1 VTAPPPSDPST
12 WKLPRLRIDRDGAW
26 FHEDEE
32 VTHEGILAN
41 LRENLQIDEQG
52 HHLRIGPV
60 RVPVEVEDTPFV
72 IVRVE
77 REGDALFVTRNDLGR
92 EPLAVYTLPI
102 AALGVAGGGVQ
113 DGGFTARLDVG
124 EHIAGHLPR
133 VARLGLGR
141 FGRALEVFDTCH
153 RRGDR
158 LKNNFSRTTGGCP
171 FRCASFAA

>member
-1 VTAPPPSDPST
+1 MSTQPPSDPST

-60 RVPVEVEDTPFV
+60 RVPVEVEDTPFL

-77 REGDALFVTRNDLGR
+77 REGDTLVVTRNDLGR
-92 EPLAVYTLPI
+92 EPLAVDTLAI
-102 AALGVAGGGVQ
+102 DARGVPRCRVKEGRFA
-113 DGGFTARLDVG
+113 ARLDRAATYQLLQHVEPG
-124 EHIAGHLPR
+124 EGSRPAAL
-133 VARLGLGR
+133 VLGGR
-141 FGRALEVFDTCH
+141 RYPV
-153 RRGDR
+153 RG
-158 LKNNFSRTTGGCP
+158 L
-171 FRCASFAA
+171 

>member
-77 REGDALFVTRNDLGR
+77 REGDALFVIRNDLGR
-92 EPLAVYTLPI
+92 EPLAVDTLTI
-102 AALGVAGGGVQ
+102 DARGVPRCRVQ
-113 DGGFTARLDVG
+113 DGRFTARLDRAATYQLLQHVEPAEG
-124 EHIAGHLPR
+124 PR
-133 VARLGLGR
+133 PA
-141 FGRALEVFDTCH
+141 ALVL
-153 RRGDR
+153 GDR
-158 LKNNFSRTTGGCP
+158 RYPVPGL
-171 FRCASFAA
+171 